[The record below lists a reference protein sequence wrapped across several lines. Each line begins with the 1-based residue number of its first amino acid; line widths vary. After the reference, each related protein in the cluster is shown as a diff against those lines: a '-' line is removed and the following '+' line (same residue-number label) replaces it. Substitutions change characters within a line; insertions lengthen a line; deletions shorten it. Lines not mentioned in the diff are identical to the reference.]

1 MEIEQQKEKQT
12 NENRHK
18 THAADIKLSNK
29 SRNFALLKASAV
41 QVRKVLRTRRWNGMA
56 SNMIDRCWKG
66 KSRLTSL
73 VELCTINF
81 CHHRSVGL
89 PPFCVRG
96 AEPDERIEK

>member
-56 SNMIDRCWKG
+56 SNMIDRSLERK
-66 KSRLTSL
+66 KSID
-73 VELCTINF
+73 EL
-81 CHHRSVGL
+81 G
-89 PPFCVRG
+89 
-96 AEPDERIEK
+96 